1 MFMVVNDYDRL
12 HANFEIERNFLYCFK
27 RLKDVICNGG
37 KVRDIFF
44 RKLDMLRIKNPV
56 IKDIVKTIVSQIYYS
71 LKGGETKVNEQNLF
85 QTSISHSHSRLSLD
99 RRLLNLVTRAC
110 YAHANTRTC
119 QGTCPRVTNTAS

>member
-1 MFMVVNDYDRL
+1 MVMFMVVNDYDRL

-71 LKGGETKVNEQNLF
+71 LKGGETKVNEQNLIHF
-85 QTSISHSHSRLSLD
+85 KTSNSL
-99 RRLLNLVTRAC
+99 TF
-110 YAHANTRTC
+110 
-119 QGTCPRVTNTAS
+119 